1 MLTDVIVN
9 NTLIVSYKNLSNDL
23 VVLQKQ
29 ITMHYKSDN
38 RHLRT
43 LMIKQHWKELTSS
56 GVFWSLKSFS

>member
-9 NTLIVSYKNLSNDL
+9 TNNTLSLIVSYKNMSNDL

-38 RHLRT
+38 
-43 LMIKQHWKELTSS
+43 
-56 GVFWSLKSFS
+56 